1 MSGLTG
7 HIDHLYEDPNLTL
20 EDIVKIYRRI
30 ATNSKEINVYEKVD
44 GYNVYLSFSTVDN
57 KARLLRN
64 NSQIKSGGITI
75 DQLKAEFTTN
85 RIQSGKKAVP
95 ANVVN
100 MYINLIGFF
109 ERVVN
114 AAYSSNEQKELVFGK
129 DQENNPQFF
138 FNCELVDPTS
148 PNVIKYDGKMLIFHK
163 LGNIK
168 IDTKEGKISATD
180 TDEIKT
186 KFDELKKIFGRN
198 NDVEITDDKKTEI
211 DLVNLDKL
219 DRELGVLRSEFKKLD
234 LDMKSTLGEFFI
246 KSIEKYLVD
255 KKTNFDNFQK
265 EFITKSILSVGFG
278 SKFMK
283 KPRVNEF
290 FTTNK
295 IQDSGE
301 IKNFTNEE
309 PAREIFRTLRAPI
322 EKAIFNC
329 SAILLDKYESR
340 YISDNKQTA
349 EDIITLVN
357 KAINNINDSGT
368 PQQKSNLTKQMDKLK
383 NNVLSFEELINNP
396 VEGVVFDYNN
406 HTYKITSSFGPVNQI
421 MHMSKFEIE
430 PLRESKHEKT
440 IEANGIKVLFAGSF
454 KPPHKGHLESIK
466 NFIQLPNLSRKNFTV
481 EKIVVIVG
489 SKPRSS
495 VDGTEFDLEQ
505 SLKLFKLYLKSAGL
519 EDLVELRVTKRD
531 NPVKDVYDYI
541 ANENNDPDKAQ
552 PGDVILLGVSVK
564 DRGYYSNLA
573 KFVKDKPWQIL
584 FGTDYEIPEYTSKSE
599 FEKTVMSSTEFRNA
613 ISKNNIKQIDMYLPD
628 EVLSSPEY
636 KRIAYKILGVE
647 AEVQELQENKLVNI
661 INSKLNTAMVQKTT
675 KLNLGE
681 LINRVNSIY
690 IK

>member
-30 ATNSKEINVYEKVD
+30 ASNSQDIEVYEKVD
-44 GYNVYLSFSTVDN
+44 GYNIYLSYSSVDN

-75 DQLKAEFTTN
+75 EDLKAEFTTN
-85 RIQSGKKAVP
+85 RIQAGKKAVP

-100 MYINLIGFF
+100 TYINLVGFF
-109 ERVVN
+109 ERIVSNV
-114 AAYSSNEQKELVFGK
+114 YSSTEQKELVFGK
-129 DQENNPQFF
+129 DAENKPQFF
-138 FNCELVDPTS
+138 FNCELIDPTS
-148 PNVIKYDGKMLIFHK
+148 PNVIKYDSKVLLFHK

-168 IDTKEGKISATD
+168 IDAKEGKISATD

-186 KFDELKKIFGRN
+186 KFNELRKIFGSSK
-198 NDVEITDDKKTEI
+198 DIEITEDKKSRI
-211 DLVNLDKL
+211 DLVDLDRLDK
-219 DRELGVLRSEFKKLD
+219 ELGILRAEFKKLG
-234 LDMKSTLGEFFI
+234 LDMKSTVGEYFI
-246 KSIEKYLVD
+246 KSIDKYLTD
-255 KKTNFDNFQK
+255 KKTNFDSFQK

-278 SKFMK
+278 SKFIR

-301 IKNFTNEE
+301 IKNFTNED

-322 EKAIFNC
+322 ERSIFEC
-329 SAILLDKYESR
+329 SSLLLDKYESR
-340 YISDNKQTA
+340 YLSDNKQTA
-349 EDIITLVN
+349 SDIITLVN
-357 KAINNINDSGT
+357 KAINNIKDNGT
-368 PQQKSNLTKQMDKLK
+368 SKQKSNLTKQMDKLR
-383 NNVLSFEELINNP
+383 NNVVSFEEMINNP
-396 VEGVVFDYNN
+396 VEGIVFNYNN

-421 MHMSKFEIE
+421 IHMSKFEIE
-430 PLRESKHEKT
+430 HLNESKHEKT
-440 IEANGIKVLFAGSF
+440 IEANGVKVLFAGSF

-481 EKIVVIVG
+481 EKIIVIVG
-489 SKPRSS
+489 SKSRASIS
-495 VDGTEFDLEQ
+495 GVDFNLEQ
-505 SLKLFKLYLKSAGL
+505 TMRLFNLYLRSAGL
-519 EDLVELRVTKRD
+519 ENLVELRITKRD

-541 ANENNDPDKAQ
+541 ANDNNDPDKAQ
-552 PGDVILLGVSVK
+552 PGDVILLGVSAK

-584 FGTDYEIPEYTSKSE
+584 FGTDYEIPEFTSMSE
-599 FEKTVMSSTEFRNA
+599 NENNIMSSTGFRNA
-613 ISKNNIKQIDMYLPD
+613 IAKNNIVEIDKYLPN

-636 KRIAYKILGVE
+636 KKEAYKILGVE
-647 AEVQELQENKLVNI
+647 AEVQELQENKLINI
-661 INSKLNTAMVQKTT
+661 INNKLNSTTIQKPT

>member
-20 EDIVKIYRRI
+20 EDIVRIYRNI
-30 ATNSKEINVYEKVD
+30 SQNSDKIKVYEKVD
-44 GYNVYLSFSTVDN
+44 GYNIYLSYSVSDK
-57 KARLLRN
+57 KAKLLRN
-64 NSQIKSGGITI
+64 NSQIKNGGITI
-75 DQLKAEFTTN
+75 DDLKAEFTTN
-85 RIQSGKKAVP
+85 RIQAGKKAVP

-100 MYINLIGFF
+100 TYINLIGFF

-114 AAYSSNEQKELVFGK
+114 TVYSSDEQKQLVFGK
-129 DQENNPQFF
+129 DQENNPEFF
-138 FNCELVDPTS
+138 FNCELIDPTS
-148 PNVIKYDGKMLIFHK
+148 PNVIKYDSKILVFHK

-168 IDTKEGKISATD
+168 VDAKEGKILQTD

-186 KFDELKKIFGRN
+186 KFNELTKIFGKSK
-198 NDVEITDDKKTEI
+198 DVEITDDKESKI
-211 DLVNLDKL
+211 DLVNLEKL
-219 DRELGVLRSEFKKLD
+219 DRELGNLRSEFKRFN
-234 LDMKSTLGEFFI
+234 LDMNNSLGEYFI
-246 KSIEKYLVD
+246 KAIEKHLKD

-295 IQDSGE
+295 IQDSGD

-309 PAREIFRTLRAPI
+309 PAREIFRTLRSPI

-329 SAILLDKYESR
+329 SSILLDKYESK

-349 EDIITLVN
+349 DDIITLVN
-357 KAINNINDSGT
+357 KAIENINDNGT
-368 PQQKSNLTKQMDKLK
+368 SKQKSNLTKQIDKLK
-383 NNVLSFEELINNP
+383 NNVLSFEELVNNP
-396 VEGVVFDYNN
+396 VEGIVFDYKN

-421 MHMSKFEIE
+421 VHMSKFEIE
-430 PLRESKHEKT
+430 PLREGKHEKT
-440 IEANGIKVLFAGSF
+440 IEANGVKVIYAGSF

-481 EKIVVIVG
+481 EEVIVIVG
-489 SKPRSS
+489 SKSRTSLE
-495 VDGTEFDLEQ
+495 GEEFNVKQTIE
-505 SLKLFKLYLKSAGL
+505 LFDLYLKSAGL
-519 EDLVELRVTKRD
+519 QDLVKLRITKRD

-541 ANENNDPDKAQ
+541 ANENNDSDKAQ
-552 PGDVILLGVSVK
+552 PGDVILLGVSAK

-584 FGTDYEIPEYTSKSE
+584 FGTDYEIPEFTSKSE
-599 FEKTVMSSTEFRNA
+599 ITKTVMSSTGFRNA
-613 ISKNNIKQIDMYLPD
+613 ITKNDIKEIDKYLPD
-628 EVLSSPEY
+628 EVLSSAEY
-636 KRIAYKILGVE
+636 KNMAYKILGVE
-647 AEVQELQENKLVNI
+647 AEVQELQEAKLINI
-661 INSKLNTAMVQKTT
+661 INNKLNSVAVQKPT
-675 KLNLGE
+675 KLNLSE

>member
-44 GYNVYLSFSTVDN
+44 GYNIYLSFSTADN

-64 NSQIKSGGITI
+64 NSQIKSGGLTI

-85 RIQSGKKAVP
+85 RIQAGKKAVP

-100 MYINLIGFF
+100 MYVNLVGFF

-114 AAYSSNEQKELVFGK
+114 TVYSSSEQKELVFGK

-168 IDTKEGKISATD
+168 IDAKEGKISATD

-198 NDVEITDDKKTEI
+198 NDVEITDDKKSQI
-211 DLVNLDKL
+211 DLVNLEKL
-219 DRELGVLRSEFKKLD
+219 DKELGVLRSEFKKFG
-234 LDMKSTLGEFFI
+234 LDMNSTLGEYFI
-246 KSIEKYLVD
+246 KGIEKYLAD

-301 IKNFTNEE
+301 IKNFTNED
-309 PAREIFRTLRAPI
+309 PAREIFKKLRAPI
-322 EKAIFNC
+322 ERTIMNC

-340 YISDNKQTA
+340 YLSDNKQTA
-349 EDIITLVN
+349 EDIISLVN
-357 KAINNINDSGT
+357 KAINNINDNGT
-368 PQQKSNLTKQMDKLK
+368 PQQKTNLTKQMDKLK
-383 NNVLSFEELINNP
+383 NNVLSFEELVNNP
-396 VEGVVFDYNN
+396 VEGIVFDYKN

-421 MHMSKFEIE
+421 IHMSKFEIE
-430 PLRESKHEKT
+430 HLREGKHEKT

-481 EKIVVIVG
+481 EKVVVIVG
-489 SKPRSS
+489 SKPRTSM
-495 VDGTEFDLEQ
+495 DGAEFDLEQ

-552 PGDVILLGVSVK
+552 AGDVILLGVSAK

-584 FGTDYEIPEYTSKSE
+584 FGTDYEIPEYTSKSDIT
-599 FEKTVMSSTEFRNA
+599 KTIMSSTGFRNA
-613 ISKNNIKQIDMYLPD
+613 VSKNDIKQIDMYLPD

-636 KRIAYKILGVE
+636 KRLAYKILGVE
-647 AEVQELQENKLVNI
+647 AEVQELQENTLINI
-661 INSKLNTAMVQKTT
+661 INNKLNSVAVEKPT
-675 KLNLGE
+675 KLNLNE